1 MKKTDALLTT
11 LLIVASPFAFAG
23 DVDKTVAQKNGW
35 AEYAQQLG
43 KTVDTVNKACG
54 SSLNASYDKTS
65 YLEFDPIKDRTQS
78 ACQAGV
84 GALAAICITDAGKDA
99 AKKIKTA
106 TCRFSTT
113 GTNVKFD
120 GNKLTVNVDPAN
132 STITGKQAG
141 GYSWASALKEIM

>member
-1 MKKTDALLTT
+1 MKRSNPLFATM
-11 LLIVASPFAFAG
+11 LIISSASAFAG
-23 DVDKTVAQKNGW
+23 EVDKTVAQKNGW

-43 KTVDTVNKACG
+43 KTVETVNKACA
-54 SSLNASYDKTS
+54 STISASYDKTS
-65 YLEFDPIKDRTQS
+65 YTEFDPIKDRTQS

-84 GALAAICITDAGKDA
+84 GAIAAMCITDAGKDA
-99 AKKIKTA
+99 ARKIKTA

-120 GNKLTVNVDPAN
+120 GSKLTVNVDPAN
-132 STITGKQAG
+132 SSITGKQAG